1 MTLFKVEELE
11 AGPLLD
17 QAVLRALGATH
28 AQECPEGVP
37 DNVRARWP
45 ADGCLVLVD
54 GSNMAFYGQ
63 PPPFSTDWG
72 VAGPLIERERITVQA
87 SQAGDWRSFK
97 GDGTTNP
104 GTERSS
110 TEPLVQARADTPI
123 VAAMRVLVLHKVGP
137 TIEVRE
143 RSWNVGTPTVTQG
156 PPR

>member
-63 PPPFSTDWG
+63 PPSFSTDWG
-72 VAGPLIERERITVQA
+72 VAGPVLIDKGRV
-87 SQAGDWRSFK
+87 SLFNVLGNWSAGVEGKLYSENM
-97 GDGTTNP
+97 TNP
-104 GTERSS
+104 
-110 TEPLVQARADTPI
+110 LAALCRAF
-123 VAAMRVLVLHKVGP
+123 VLHKVGP